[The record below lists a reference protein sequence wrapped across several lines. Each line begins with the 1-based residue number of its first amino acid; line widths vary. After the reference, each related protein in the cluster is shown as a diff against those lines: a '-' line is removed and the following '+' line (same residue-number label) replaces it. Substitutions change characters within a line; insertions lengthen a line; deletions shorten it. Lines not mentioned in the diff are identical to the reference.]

1 MHYLPLLLL
10 LLISVPAH
18 AKEIETY
25 GIIEVMPWQD
35 DMLNACKYLGELH
48 TRSVFGGFA
57 SKTHGKKGN
66 HKRLYK
72 KAHELGAS
80 HILFAD
86 DNHSAWDSFVAGSA
100 HAFNCASN
108 DPSSDKLTQSD
119 YDRIKSGKKN
129 SRDIP
134 EPPEQQA
141 ANVANVSG
149 SQIRSVNEEKREN
162 CEFLKSI
169 TKGKGGSG
177 DGSDYVEQAM
187 NAALTQAAKEGADS
201 YFVVDVDVSGSSASV
216 VLEALRC
223 K

>member
-10 LLISVPAH
+10 LLMSVSAH

-35 DMLNACKYLGELH
+35 DMLNACEYLGELH

-100 HAFNCASN
+100 HAFNCAPNVPGSGN
-108 DPSSDKLTQSD
+108 LTQSD
-119 YDRIKSGKKN
+119 YDRIKSGEKN
-129 SRDIP
+129 SGDIP
-134 EPPEQQA
+134 EPPAQE
-141 ANVANVSG
+141 VASVSG

-187 NAALTQAAKEGADS
+187 IAALTQAAKEGADS

-216 VLEALRC
+216 VLEALSC